1 MNESNASQDGRLQS
15 MEERITFQQRQLDD
29 LHQVVLGHEQQVVAL
44 GREVA
49 RLTAALKQL
58 SELALGGDLPHEKPP
73 HY

>member
-49 RLTAALKQL
+49 
-58 SELALGGDLPHEKPP
+58 HEKPP